1 MLSIEHVF
9 TTSYRPSL
17 NGSTE
22 RVHRWL
28 NSALGIYCEQNHQ
41 LWEEFLQPATCA
53 HNTSPIPGTDHV
65 TPFFLVFGRHAPSPE
80 ILGFDLPPAPLAQA
94 SYAKELLKRL
104 IEARKNFDRIKADLK
119 RTQRES
125 YDMHSRNL
133 HVPDGKIV
141 FVRLPPPSST
151 VKGAATRFIR
161 RYDGPFLVVGHV
173 HGREDLL
180 RLRHITTGKELG
192 AVNIEK
198 IIVVP
203 DGDPLADIRP
213 DTEQEQPI
221 QAATPPF
228 QERTVVSSPHVTL
241 SSDLAKVALVFG
253 QCLGSLPEAKDILN
267 RHGKLKGLV
276 SKCPYLSLK
285 GGPHIGTYLLVLDVK
300 LFHEL
305 NK

>member
-1 MLSIEHVF
+1 M
-9 TTSYRPSL
+9 
-17 NGSTE
+17 
-22 RVHRWL
+22 
-28 NSALGIYCEQNHQ
+28 
-41 LWEEFLQPATCA
+41 
-53 HNTSPIPGTDHV
+53 

-94 SYAKELLKRL
+94 SYAKELLKRS

-119 RTQRES
+119 RTQREY

-133 HVPDGKIV
+133 HVPYGKRV

-151 VKGAATRFIR
+151 VKGAATCFIR

-173 HGREDLL
+173 HSREDLL

-198 IIVVP
+198 IVVVP
-203 DGDPLADIRP
+203 DGDPLEDIRP

-221 QAATPPF
+221 QAATPSF
-228 QERTVVSSPHVTL
+228 QECAVVLSLHITL

-253 QCLGSLPEAKDILN
+253 QYLDSLSKPQCYASEASKAVYRSLPEARDIRN
-267 RHGKLKGLV
+267 HHGKLKGLV
-276 SKCPYLSLK
+276 SKCRYLSLK
-285 GGPHIGTYLLVLDVK
+285 GGPHGGTYLLVLDVK